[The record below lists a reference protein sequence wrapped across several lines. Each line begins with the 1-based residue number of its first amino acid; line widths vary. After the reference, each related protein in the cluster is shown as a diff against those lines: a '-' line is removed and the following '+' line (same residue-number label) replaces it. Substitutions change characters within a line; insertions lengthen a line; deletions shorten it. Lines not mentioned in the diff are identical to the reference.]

1 MINNNKFITYKTA
14 SHIKICR
21 IFALCESATII
32 DMAKEK
38 RENGEEKTVLTI
50 SVDKAEKELFS
61 QAVNDR
67 ERLRDDEFTHGKQM
81 RKQRLNEY
89 FDSLVE
95 DN

>member
-1 MINNNKFITYKTA
+1 MNNINKFITYKTA

-32 DMAKEK
+32 GLDKEK

-61 QAVNDR
+61 EAVNGRDR
-67 ERLRDDEFTHGKQM
+67 LTEAEFTHGKQM

-95 DN
+95 E

>member
-1 MINNNKFITYKTA
+1 MNNKFITYVTS

-32 DMAKEK
+32 GVDKEV
-38 RENGEEKTVLTI
+38 RNDEEKTVLTI
-50 SVDKAEKELFS
+50 SVDKAEKEAFGM
-61 QAVNDR
+61 AVNGRDR
-67 ERLRDDEFTHGKQM
+67 LPDDKFSHGKQM

-95 DN
+95 E

>member
-1 MINNNKFITYKTA
+1 MINNNKFITYVTSNYGKQL
-14 SHIKICR
+14 R
-21 IFALCESATII
+21 IFLNCESATII
-32 DMAKEK
+32 EARKEK

-61 QAVNDR
+61 EAVNGRD
-67 ERLRDDEFTHGKQM
+67 RLRDDEFTHGKEM

-95 DN
+95 E